1 MMVETDIVRELQVA
15 DAPWLRQAPRQRVLF
30 SGILARPASRCR
42 WRVTIRELSSRGAQV
57 FLDPALRVTD
67 HPVLI
72 IPRHGVAMVTRKVW
86 QQAGRAGFEV
96 RQAIDLARPASP
108 EEHWL
113 RQLWLEADESPAV
126 M

>member
-1 MMVETDIVRELQVA
+1 MMVETDTVREPRAAV
-15 DAPWLRQAPRQRVLF
+15 APWLRQTPRQRVLF
-30 SGILARPASRCR
+30 AGILADPAARCS

-57 FLDPALRVTD
+57 FLDPDLRVTD

-86 QQAGRAGFEV
+86 QRAGLAGFDF
-96 RQAIDLARPASP
+96 RQVIGLARSATP

-113 RQLWLEADESPAV
+113 RELWLEADESPTV

>member
-1 MMVETDIVRELQVA
+1 
-15 DAPWLRQAPRQRVLF
+15 
-30 SGILARPASRCR
+30 
-42 WRVTIRELSSRGAQV
+42 V
-57 FLDPALRVTD
+57 FLDPDLRVTD

-86 QQAGRAGFEV
+86 QRAGLAGFDF
-96 RQAIDLARPASP
+96 RQVIGLARSATP

-113 RQLWLEADESPAV
+113 RQLWLEADESPTV